1 MALPSLPGGTASKV
15 ADLYEAAWTVDRLLD
30 LLAGEITELHL
41 EPPGEDGLGVE
52 FYTVLPSGA
61 REYHSVKR
69 QAPASSSA
77 WTPYQLT
84 HATPTPGRS
93 VLGDLFRHLDGNDQ
107 AKAVFVSQDSARD
120 MRELAERS
128 QTASSLEE
136 FRDLPS
142 AKLQTAF
149 DQCVTPIAQDA
160 VDAYLKLRRTE
171 FKPIGHH
178 ELVRF
183 VEQRIPA
190 LVQRADGKPADPVA
204 VRLLLRDFAWNR
216 LGQTTTADDVLSELQ
231 KNGFTRQPL
240 AASAQV
246 RARIDNR
253 NEAYVHRIARTLIN
267 SSHIR
272 RTQATAVAEDLMA
285 GEQSLLLAGAAGD
298 GKSCLVA
305 QVIEELRQARVPY
318 LALSMDELD
327 GVVSSTDL
335 GHKLGLPASPAVV
348 LGQISA
354 GHRAVLCIDQL
365 DALSFVSGQNV
376 QGRQLLDEL
385 LLQASQYPELRILL
399 ACRAFDLEHD
409 ASLLGLVSG
418 ESPTAHRI
426 DVEKL
431 SIEDVDAALAG
442 ADITGSEL
450 AESQVE
456 LLRTPLHL
464 YLFLGGGVDRDG
476 FGSRRELFG
485 RYWDAK
491 RRRVDELTTAGAFTA
506 AVARISDVLST
517 RRRLQ
522 APLLALTG
530 HEAALDAMASEGVVV
545 RDGDRFA
552 FFHAS
557 FFDYAFARGFIGRG
571 DHLVD
576 WLRES
581 DQDLFRRSQTR
592 QVIEFLRGN
601 EPDEAYLEVLVR
613 LLGDNSVRFHLK
625 RLALDWLGQLTDPRE
640 EEWQVLEALDE
651 RLQPHAF
658 GAIRNSVHWFD
669 LLDRLGVLQDWLTS
683 GREADRTRAISLV
696 QMPNVLRDRS
706 ASAAGLLRTLADG
719 SEEDKKRLVGVMSL
733 DAAQHSREMMDL
745 FLELLDGGALD
756 EAGGLGVNRDRWLVL
771 YGMSTKKP
779 DYCAEAI
786 GHWLDRQH
794 ELAARRKD
802 RDGSSDANWADWQSE
817 FSKHVLSSSASGA
830 PLAFAS
836 KLLPRVAR
844 AAGGSDNDA
853 WRYRFGLV
861 GEIIEALSGAL
872 RKLAAEY
879 PDSLDDLVQRLPDVR
894 PLVIDTLIM
903 GAWASNA
910 DRYADRI
917 LGLLIDRE
925 ELLGQPGAGRAVSAA
940 TRVGNRHLCAELEQV
955 ILRPAPKHERGPS
968 YGYSQY
974 RLLAQFKTETLSAR
988 GAQRLQEL
996 RRKFGDD
1003 PPPDRSLVPQ
1013 VEVSEFPPRIPDST
1027 TARMSDANW
1036 LHALRT
1042 VHRDGAG
1049 GSGDLDWEQ
1058 VILSRQLEA
1067 RTKVEPERF
1076 ANLAV
1081 ALMGDDLSPRYFS
1094 AILDGLASKDHKRL
1108 PLKAIVRVIRRLHEL
1123 TGRPCGL
1130 PIVRAVGAIAKEEVP
1145 LDVMDAVAFY
1155 ATEDPNPKGD
1165 PWLTNPAREA
1175 DLGESAVN
1183 AAINSVRGEAAGA
1196 IAALLFADA
1205 DRIGPLRSAV
1215 AALVRDPTLTVR
1227 SVAARPLLAIL
1238 RSEERESLE
1247 RFTVLCADADPIL
1260 GTRYFERYLN
1270 HAVYRSYEAVRPIL
1284 LRMLA
1289 SQDAEVRR
1297 AAARQVCL
1305 AALHDGASREAA
1317 IEDAARV
1324 AEGDPEMRTG
1334 AAEVYARNCGHADI
1348 AAQCIEKLPRFFD
1361 DPAVAVRKDAA
1372 RCFGEIEADQ
1382 LPRHDALIEA
1392 FSTSAAFAD
1401 KPFPLLRRLDDMSG
1415 PVPGSVCSLADRA
1428 IDAWGA
1434 AAGDIQTSESHHA
1447 SILAKLIMRL
1457 YAQASNEAQRKRAL
1471 DAIDRMLEVGF
1482 YGLQDELKAADRV

>member
-1 MALPSLPGGTASKV
+1 
-15 ADLYEAAWTVDRLLD
+15 
-30 LLAGEITELHL
+30 
-41 EPPGEDGLGVE
+41 
-52 FYTVLPSGA
+52 
-61 REYHSVKR
+61 
-69 QAPASSSA
+69 
-77 WTPYQLT
+77 
-84 HATPTPGRS
+84 
-93 VLGDLFRHLDGNDQ
+93 
-107 AKAVFVSQDSARD
+107 
-120 MRELAERS
+120 MRELTERS
-128 QTASSLEE
+128 RTAASLED
-136 FRDLPS
+136 FRCLLSDE
-142 AKLQTAF
+142 LQAAF
-149 DQCVTPIAQDA
+149 DKVTSIAQDA
-160 VDAYLKLRRTE
+160 ADAYRKLRRTE
-171 FKPIGHH
+171 FKAIGHH

-190 LVQRADGKPADPVA
+190 LVQRADGKPAEPAA
-204 VRLLLRDFAWNR
+204 VRLLLSDFAWNR
-216 LGQTTTADDVLSELQ
+216 LGQTTTADDVLSGLQ
-231 KNGFTRQPL
+231 ERGFAEQPL
-240 AASAQV
+240 TASAQV

-253 NEAYVHRIARTLIN
+253 NEAYIHRTETTLIN
-267 SSHIR
+267 GARIR
-272 RTQATAVAEDLMA
+272 RSQATTVAEELMA

-305 QVIEELRQARVPY
+305 QVIDELREARVPH
-318 LALSMDELD
+318 LALSMDEVD

-335 GHKLGLPASPAVV
+335 GHKLGLPASPAIV
-348 LGQISA
+348 LGQIAA
-354 GHRAVLCIDQL
+354 GSRAVLCIDQL
-365 DALSFVSGQNV
+365 DALSFVSGRNV

-385 LLQASQYPELRILL
+385 LSQASRYPELRILL
-399 ACRAFDLEHD
+399 ACRAFDLDHD
-409 ASLLGLVSG
+409 PSLLELVSG
-418 ESPTAHRI
+418 KSPTARRI

-431 SIEDVDAALAG
+431 SSEDVDAALAVAG
-442 ADITGSEL
+442 IADPDL

-464 YLFLGGGVDRDG
+464 YLFLGGCVDRDG
-476 FGSRRELFG
+476 FGSRRDLFG
-485 RYWDAK
+485 RYWDEK

-576 WLRES
+576 WLKES

-592 QVIEFLRGN
+592 QVLEFLRD
-601 EPDEAYLEVLVR
+601 DESGEVYLETLTR
-613 LLGDNSVRFHLK
+613 FLGDDSVRFHLK

-651 RLQPHAF
+651 RLRRHAF
-658 GAIRNSVHWFD
+658 SAIRNSVHWFD
-669 LLDRLGVLQDWLTS
+669 LLDRLSVLQDWLTS
-683 GREADRTRAISLV
+683 GREADRNRASSLV

-756 EAGGLGVNRDRWLVL
+756 EAGGLGVNRDWWLVL
-771 YGMSTKKP
+771 YGMSTAKS

-794 ELAARRKD
+794 ELAARRED
-802 RDGSSDANWADWQSE
+802 RDGSPDANWADWQSE
-817 FSKHVLSSSASGA
+817 LSKHVISSSASGA

-853 WRYRFGLV
+853 WRYRFGV
-861 GEIIEALSGAL
+861 GGEIIEALSGAL

-925 ELLGQPGAGRAVSAA
+925 ELLGQPGAGRAVSAG
-940 TRVGNRHLCAELEQV
+940 TRVGDPGLSARLEHF
-955 ILRPAPKHERGPS
+955 ILQYAPKGEQGRW
-968 YGYSQY
+968 YGHSQY
-974 RLLAQFKTETLSAR
+974 SLLACFETETLSAR
-988 GAQRLQEL
+988 GAERLQEL

-1013 VEVSEFPPRIPDST
+1013 VEAIEVPPRIPDSA

-1049 GSGDLDWEQ
+1049 GSRDVDWDQET
-1058 VILSRQLEA
+1058 LSRQLEA

-1076 ANLAV
+1076 ANLA
-1081 ALMGDDLSPRYFS
+1081 ADAMTDDLSPRYFS
-1094 AILDGLASKDHKRL
+1094 AILDGLASKDHERL
-1108 PLKAIVRVIRRLHEL
+1108 PLEAIVRVIRRLHEL
-1123 TGRPCGL
+1123 PGRPCGL
-1130 PIVRAVGAIAKEEVP
+1130 SIARSIEAIANEEVP
-1145 LDVMDAVAFY
+1145 PDLIEAVAFY
-1155 ATEDPNPKGD
+1155 AREDPD
-1165 PWLTNPAREA
+1165 PEA
-1175 DLGESAVN
+1175 DRWRTDSQAEANRGDLVLIP
-1183 AAINSVRGEAAGA
+1183 AAINSVRGKAAGA

-1215 AALVRDPTLTVR
+1215 VALVRDPTLTVR

-1247 RFTVLCADADPIL
+1247 LFTALCADADPIL

-1284 LRMLA
+1284 LRMLV

-1297 AAARQVCL
+1297 AAARLVCL
-1305 AALHDGASREAA
+1305 AALHDGASREVA
-1317 IEDAARV
+1317 IKDAARV
-1324 AEGDPEMRTG
+1324 AEGDAEMRTG
-1334 AAEVYARNCGHADI
+1334 AAEVYARNCGHADV
-1348 AAQCIEKLPRFFD
+1348 AAQCIGKLPRFFD
-1361 DPAVAVRKDAA
+1361 DPAVEVRREAA
-1372 RCFGEIEADQ
+1372 RSFGNIEADQ
-1382 LPRHDALIEA
+1382 LRGHDALIEA

-1401 KPFPLLRRLDDMSG
+1401 NPFPLLRRLDDMSG

-1434 AAGDIQTSESHHA
+1434 AAGDIQTFASYHA
-1447 SILAKLIMRL
+1447 SILSKLIVRF
-1457 YAQASNEAQRKRAL
+1457 YAQASDDAQRKQAL
-1471 DAIDRMLEVGF
+1471 DAIDRMLDLGF
-1482 YGLQDELKAADRV
+1482 YGLQDTLKAADRV

>member
-69 QAPASSSA
+69 QSPASSSA

-84 HATPTPGRS
+84 RATPTPGRS
-93 VLGDLFRHLDGNDQ
+93 VLGDLFRHLDGDDRVR
-107 AKAVFVSQDSARD
+107 AVFVSQDSARD
-120 MRELAERS
+120 MRELVERS
-128 QTASSLEE
+128 RTASLFQDFCRLLSE
-136 FRDLPS
+136 DLQ
-142 AKLQTAF
+142 AAF
-149 DQCVTPIAQDA
+149 DKYVTSVAKSA
-160 VDAYLKLRRTE
+160 VDAYQKLQRCE
-171 FKPIGHH
+171 FETVGHGQ
-178 ELVRF
+178 LVRF

-190 LVQRADGKPADPVA
+190 LVQRADGKAADPAD
-204 VRLLLRDFAWNR
+204 VRLLLGGFAWNR
-216 LGQTTTADDVLSELQ
+216 LGGTTTADDVLRELQ
-231 KNGFTRQPL
+231 EHGFAEQPL

-246 RARIDNR
+246 RARIDDR
-253 NEAYVHRIARTLIN
+253 NQAYVRRIAKTLIN
-267 SSHIR
+267 RSHIR
-272 RTQATAVAEDLMA
+272 RTQATTVAEELMA

-305 QVIEELRQARVPY
+305 QVIEELRKAQVPH
-318 LALSMDELD
+318 LALSMDEVD

-335 GHKLGLPASPAVV
+335 GDRLGLPASPAIV
-348 LGQISA
+348 LGPMSA
-354 GHRAVLCIDQL
+354 GRRAVLCIDQL
-365 DALSFVSGQNV
+365 DALSFVAGQNV

-385 LLQASQYPELRILL
+385 LSQASRYPELRILL

-418 ESPTAHRI
+418 ESPTARRI
-426 DVEKL
+426 DVERL

-476 FGSRRELFG
+476 FGSRRGLFD
-485 RYWDAK
+485 RFWDAK
-491 RRRVDELTTAGAFTA
+491 RTRVDELTMAGAFTD

-522 APLLALTG
+522 APLRALTG
-530 HEAALDAMASEGVVV
+530 HETALDAMASEGVVV

-576 WLRES
+576 WLKES

-592 QVIEFLRGN
+592 QVLEFLR
-601 EPDEAYLEVLVR
+601 EDESGEVYLETLTR
-613 LLGDNSVRFHLK
+613 FLGDDSVRFHLK

-651 RLQPHAF
+651 RIQPHAF

-669 LLDRLGVLQDWLTS
+669 LLDGLGVLQDWLTS
-683 GREADRTRAISLV
+683 GREADRSKAIFLV
-696 QMPNVLRDRS
+696 RMPNVLRGRS

-733 DAAQHSREMMDL
+733 DAAHHSREMMDL
-745 FLELLDGGALD
+745 FLELLDGGTLD
-756 EAGGLGVNRDRWLVL
+756 EARGPGMNGDWWLVL
-771 YGMSTKKP
+771 YGMSTEKP
-779 DYCAEAI
+779 NYCAEAI

-794 ELAARRKD
+794 ELAARRQE
-802 RDGSSDANWADWQSE
+802 RGRSTDANSAEWRSH
-817 FSKHVLSSSASGA
+817 FSKHVISSSASGA
-830 PLAFAS
+830 PLAFARE
-836 KLLPRVAR
+836 LLPRVLR
-844 AAGGSDNDA
+844 AAGEPDSDP
-853 WRYRFGLV
+853 WEHRFGLS
-861 GEIIEALSGAL
+861 GEIVEALLDAL
-872 RKLAAEY
+872 RRLASEDA
-879 PDSLDDLVQRLPDVR
+879 DRLDDLVASLPDAR
-894 PLVIDTLIM
+894 PLLVETLIM
-903 GAWASNA
+903 TAWASNA

-917 LGLLIDRE
+917 LWLLVDRE
-925 ELLGQPGAGRAVSAA
+925 ELLGQPGAGPAVSAA
-940 TRVGNRHLCAELEQV
+940 TCVGNRDLCAELEQL
-955 ILRPAPKHERGPS
+955 ILKHAPKEERGEW

-974 RLLAQFKTETLSAR
+974 RLLAQFETETLSAR

-1013 VEVSEFPPRIPDST
+1013 VEVSEVPPRIPDSAT
-1027 TARMSDANW
+1027 TRMSNANW

-1049 GSGDLDWEQ
+1049 GSGDLDWDQET
-1058 VILSRQLEA
+1058 LSRQLEA

-1094 AILDGLASKDHKRL
+1094 AILDGLASKDHERL
-1108 PLKAIVRVIRRLHEL
+1108 PLEGIVRVIRRLHEL
-1123 TGRPCGL
+1123 PGRPCGL
-1130 PIVRAVGAIAKEEVP
+1130 PIVRAVGAIAKEDVP
-1145 LDVMDAVAFY
+1145 PDLIEAVAFY
-1155 ATEDPNPKGD
+1155 AREDPD
-1165 PWLTNPAREA
+1165 PEA
-1175 DLGESAVN
+1175 DRWRTDSQAEGNRGVLVLTS
-1183 AAINSVRGEAAGA
+1183 AINSVRGEAARA

-1215 AALVRDPTLTVR
+1215 VALVRDPTLTVR
-1227 SVAARPLLAIL
+1227 SVAALPLLAIL

-1247 RFTVLCADADPIL
+1247 LFTALCADADPIL
-1260 GTRYFERYLN
+1260 GTGYFERYLN
-1270 HAVYRSYEAVRPIL
+1270 HAVYRSYDAVRPIL

-1297 AAARQVCL
+1297 AAASRVCL
-1305 AALHDGASREAA
+1305 AALGDGASREVATK
-1317 IEDAARV
+1317 DAARV
-1324 AEGDPEMRTG
+1324 AEGDAEMRTG
-1334 AAEVYARNCGHADI
+1334 AAEVYARNCGHADV

-1361 DPAVAVRKDAA
+1361 DPAVAVRKEAA
-1372 RCFGEIEADQ
+1372 RSFGDIEADQ
-1382 LPRHDALIEA
+1382 LRGHDALIEA

-1401 KPFPLLRRLDDMSG
+1401 DAFPLLHRLEEMSG
-1415 PVPGSVCSLADRA
+1415 PLPGSVCSLADRA

-1447 SILAKLIMRL
+1447 SILAKLIVRL
-1457 YAQASNEAQRKRAL
+1457 YAQACDDPQRKQAL

>member
-120 MRELAERS
+120 TRELAERS
-128 QTASSLEE
+128 RTASSLEE
-136 FRDLPS
+136 FRALPS
-142 AKLQTAF
+142 AELQAAF
-149 DQCVTPIAQDA
+149 DKYVTPIAQDA

-171 FKPIGHH
+171 FETVGHGR
-178 ELVRF
+178 LVRS

-216 LGQTTTADDVLSELQ
+216 LGQTTTADGVLSELQ

-253 NEAYVHRIARTLIN
+253 NEAYVDRIARTLIN

-305 QVIEELRQARVPY
+305 QVIKELCQARVPH

-335 GHKLGLPASPAVV
+335 GDKLGLPASPAVV
-348 LGQISA
+348 LGQIAA
-354 GHRAVLCIDQL
+354 GSRAVLCIDQL
-365 DALSFVSGQNV
+365 DALSFVAGQNV

-385 LLQASQYPELRILL
+385 LSQASRYPELRILL

-431 SIEDVDAALAG
+431 SIEDVDAALVG

-464 YLFLGGGVDRDG
+464 YLFLGGSVDRDG

-485 RYWDAK
+485 RYWCEK

-545 RDGDRFA
+545 RDRDRFA

-576 WLRES
+576 WLNES

-592 QVIEFLRGN
+592 QVLEFLRD
-601 EPDEAYLEVLVR
+601 DESGSGEVYLETLTR
-613 LLGDNSVRFHLK
+613 FLGDDSVRFHLK
-625 RLALDWLGQLTDPRE
+625 RLALDWLGQLTDPRK

-651 RLQPHAF
+651 RLQSHAF

-683 GREADRTRAISLV
+683 GREADRNRASSLV
-696 QMPNVLRDRS
+696 QMPNVLRGRS
-706 ASAAGLLRTLADG
+706 ASAACLLRTLADG
-719 SEEDKKRLVGVMSL
+719 SEEDKKRLVEVMSL
-733 DAAQHSREMMDL
+733 AAAHHSREMMDL

-756 EAGGLGVNRDRWLVL
+756 EAGGLGVNRDWWLVL
-771 YGMSTKKP
+771 YEMSTGKP

-802 RDGSSDANWADWQSE
+802 RDGSPDANWADWQSE
-817 FSKHVLSSSASGA
+817 SSKHVISSSASGA

-844 AAGGSDNDA
+844 AAGGSDNA
-853 WRYRFGLV
+853 SWRYRFGV
-861 GEIIEALSGAL
+861 GGEIIEALSGAL

-917 LGLLIDRE
+917 LGLIVDRE
-925 ELLGQPGAGRAVSAA
+925 ELLREPSVQRAVS
-940 TRVGNRHLCAELEQV
+940 
-955 ILRPAPKHERGPS
+955 S
-968 YGYSQY
+968 
-974 RLLAQFKTETLSAR
+974 LLACFETDVLSAR
-988 GAQRLQEL
+988 GAERLQEL

-1013 VEVSEFPPRIPDST
+1013 VEVSEVPPRIPDSA
-1027 TARMSDANW
+1027 TAP
-1036 LHALRT
+1036 
-1042 VHRDGAG
+1042 
-1049 GSGDLDWEQ
+1049 Q
-1058 VILSRQLEA
+1058 
-1067 RTKVEPERF
+1067 
-1076 ANLAV
+1076 
-1081 ALMGDDLSPRYFS
+1081 
-1094 AILDGLASKDHKRL
+1094 
-1108 PLKAIVRVIRRLHEL
+1108 
-1123 TGRPCGL
+1123 
-1130 PIVRAVGAIAKEEVP
+1130 
-1145 LDVMDAVAFY
+1145 
-1155 ATEDPNPKGD
+1155 
-1165 PWLTNPAREA
+1165 
-1175 DLGESAVN
+1175 
-1183 AAINSVRGEAAGA
+1183 
-1196 IAALLFADA
+1196 
-1205 DRIGPLRSAV
+1205 RS
-1215 AALVRDPTLTVR
+1215 
-1227 SVAARPLLAIL
+1227 
-1238 RSEERESLE
+1238 
-1247 RFTVLCADADPIL
+1247 
-1260 GTRYFERYLN
+1260 
-1270 HAVYRSYEAVRPIL
+1270 
-1284 LRMLA
+1284 
-1289 SQDAEVRR
+1289 
-1297 AAARQVCL
+1297 
-1305 AALHDGASREAA
+1305 
-1317 IEDAARV
+1317 
-1324 AEGDPEMRTG
+1324 
-1334 AAEVYARNCGHADI
+1334 
-1348 AAQCIEKLPRFFD
+1348 
-1361 DPAVAVRKDAA
+1361 
-1372 RCFGEIEADQ
+1372 
-1382 LPRHDALIEA
+1382 
-1392 FSTSAAFAD
+1392 
-1401 KPFPLLRRLDDMSG
+1401 
-1415 PVPGSVCSLADRA
+1415 
-1428 IDAWGA
+1428 
-1434 AAGDIQTSESHHA
+1434 
-1447 SILAKLIMRL
+1447 
-1457 YAQASNEAQRKRAL
+1457 
-1471 DAIDRMLEVGF
+1471 
-1482 YGLQDELKAADRV
+1482 